1 MFVMHHQIYKWSILG
16 EKCQTVWGS
25 LHREWVRWKCSPVQL
40 SEKKDLGQG
49 CGHPRQTCDSQA
61 DKGVFRKV
69 MNRRV
74 RERRRLGRGGRGSLF
89 PSGLVGS
96 KDEPEPRQSG
106 RTRPGLWGFGPR
118 LGTLESRSGRGERE
132 EAPPAAQTP
141 SQPSLNLREGK
152 TELRTPSPS
161 WGGGITDPGRPTFHW
176 RHSSF
181 PGPRRP
187 GGAAQRREGGGGA
200 GTAVVV
206 TVALARGAFAR
217 TLVRMSCGFFLAAP
231 RQRGASAWV
240 NQTAREVRPGSVPS
254 SPRAGSEDGGMS
266 EETGGSLY
274 CRNQA
279 P

>member
-1 MFVMHHQIYKWSILG
+1 MGLMFVMHHQIYKWSILG

-61 DKGVFRKV
+61 DKGVFRKL

-74 RERRRLGRGGRGSLF
+74 GERRRLGRGGRGSLF

-132 EAPPAAQTP
+132 EVPPAAQTP

-161 WGGGITDPGRPTFHW
+161 GGNNRAGTPHVSLATFLLSWTPAAGGRCAA
-176 RHSSF
+176 S
-181 PGPRRP
+181 RR
-187 GGAAQRREGGGGA
+187 RRRRGHGGGGDSGA
-200 GTAVVV
+200 GPGGFRSHPGQDELRVLPGCSET
-206 TVALARGAFAR
+206 ARGER
-217 TLVRMSCGFFLAAP
+217 LS
-231 RQRGASAWV
+231 
-240 NQTAREVRPGSVPS
+240 
-254 SPRAGSEDGGMS
+254 
-266 EETGGSLY
+266 
-274 CRNQA
+274 
-279 P
+279 